1 MKDFEDVVVVRA
13 GYVRATNNRQQHW
26 HRDRPLTHKFKGRA
40 LSVFVPCNVDIPA
53 DASCGRYVP
62 LSHEGVPKPWFECP
76 MDMEVGDMTVFSSE
90 LIHAGGAVPVGLP
103 AGTPRI
109 IAFIALA
116 NYNVHYNNTVPISPP
131 TVGLCRI
138 GGARLGELWA
148 FRLPQECRTA
158 PVRMLHVSEGPTV
171 PQPCK
176 RYLFSLRRHTY
187 CPHARTL

>member
-1 MKDFEDVVVVRA
+1 
-13 GYVRATNNRQQHW
+13 
-26 HRDRPLTHKFKGRA
+26 
-40 LSVFVPCNVDIPA
+40 
-53 DASCGRYVP
+53 
-62 LSHEGVPKPWFECP
+62 
-76 MDMEVGDMTVFSSE
+76 MDMEVGDMTVFTSE
-90 LIHAGGAVPVGLP
+90 LIHAGRAVLVGLP

-109 IAFIALA
+109 TAFIALA

-131 TVGLCRI
+131 PWAYAESGTARI
-138 GGARLGELWA
+138 GEMWA
-148 FRLPQECRTA
+148 FRFPQEGRTA